1 LPVKT
6 TFSKTELTNIL
17 SNYDL
22 GKYKASAPFTGGT
35 VQTNYFLQTTG
46 GKFVFRY
53 YEGRS
58 KESVLFES
66 NLISYLKVRNYPC
79 PALIKDK
86 QGKSG
91 GIYNQKPYVI
101 FEFIEGEHIEYPTEN
116 QKEQL
121 IEKVAELHNITKNY
135 RPRNK
140 KYRWNYSIGLCSELA
155 GKTAEKI
162 NSENAQEKLKWL
174 EQELTELKLPESL
187 PKGVCHCDFHFSNVL
202 FKAGKFKA
210 LIDFDDANYT
220 FLMFDLVG
228 LIESEA
234 WRYAVD
240 EVINFKE
247 ARKVIS
253 KYTKYRPL
261 NNTEKRHL
269 FDLYKLSILFDC
281 VWYFERGQAKDF
293 YEKRKIDYLNSVGRE
308 NFYRQLF
315 A

>member
-1 LPVKT
+1 LPIKT
-6 TFSKTELTNIL
+6 TFSKTELTDIL
-17 SNYDL
+17 SSYDL
-22 GKYKASAPFTGGT
+22 GEYKDSHRFTGGT
-35 VQTNYFLQTTG
+35 VQTNYFLQTTA

-66 NLISYLKVRNYPC
+66 NLITYLKARNYPC
-79 PALIKDK
+79 PTIIKDRH
-86 QGKSG
+86 GKSG

-101 FEFIEGEHIEYPTEN
+101 FEFIEGEHIEHPTEN
-116 QKEQL
+116 QKAQL
-121 IEKVAELHNITKNY
+121 IEKVAELHNITKTY
-135 RPRNK
+135 RPHNK
-140 KYRWNYSIGLCSELA
+140 KYRWNYSIALCTELA
-155 GKTAEKI
+155 RKTAEKI

-174 EQELTELKLPESL
+174 EQELANLKLPESL

-202 FKAGKFKA
+202 FKAGKFEA

-247 ARKVIS
+247 ARQVIS